1 MQIYDKPQLRELK
14 QIRVIRVMKKIILA
28 LLAFVF
34 ISSCNNKK
42 NIPDVSKISV
52 TVSIERFD
60 KAFFAL
66 DTNNI
71 SNGLYTLNQQF
82 PYFTND
88 FTTNI
93 LGAEP
98 LSDTSKIAFAA
109 SRQFLSS
116 YWPAKDSIETKFG
129 DLHWLEKELQ
139 QSFKYVKYYFPKYQL
154 PPKVVTFIGPFDA
167 PSIAITQYT
176 LAIGLQLYAGRNF
189 SFYTSMQGQEM
200 YPTYISR
207 RFEPSYITA
216 NCMKA
221 IAEDLF
227 ADKSENKPLI
237 EQMIEKG
244 KYWYLTN
251 QFLPEAPDSLITG
264 FTTKQTAWCKANEGL
279 IWNYFLQTNNE
290 LYSIDPDIIKNY
302 IGEAPNT
309 SGMPDASPGNIGQWV
324 GWQIVKSYAEKNPS
338 VTPVQLMTT
347 PAKKIFEETKYKPK

>member
-1 MQIYDKPQLRELK
+1 
-14 QIRVIRVMKKIILA
+14 MKKIVPA
-28 LLAFVF
+28 LIIFFAANACK
-34 ISSCNNKK
+34 SKK
-42 NIPDVSKISV
+42 NIPDVSDIPV
-52 TVSIERFD
+52 TISIERFD
-60 KAFFAL
+60 KAFFSL

-71 SNGLYTLNQQF
+71 VPGLYKLNQQF
-82 PYFTND
+82 PYFIND

-109 SRQFLSS
+109 TRQFLSS
-116 YWPAKDSIETKFG
+116 YWPAKDSIEGKFEN
-129 DLHWLEKELQ
+129 LSWLEKELK

-154 PPKVVTFIGPFDA
+154 PQKVVTFIGPFDA
-167 PSIAITQYT
+167 PGVAITQYA
-176 LAIGLQLYAGRNF
+176 LAIGLQLYAGKNF

-207 RFEPSYITA
+207 RFEPSYITS

-227 ADKSENKPLI
+227 ADKSGNKPLI

-244 KYWYLTN
+244 KYWYLVN

-264 FTTKQTAWCKANEGL
+264 FTQKQNDWCKANEGL

-290 LYSIDPDIIKNY
+290 LYTIDPDIIKNY

-309 SGMPDASPGNIGQWV
+309 IGMPDASPGNIGQWI
-324 GWQIVKSYAEKNPS
+324 GWQIVKNYADKNPS
-338 VTPVQLMTT
+338 ITPFQLMTT
-347 PAKKIFEETKYKPK
+347 DAKKIFEETKYKPR